1 METVNWNYAA
11 LTTFYQV
18 KQIKFIVIF
27 RFFLL
32 SNWKHDGHHQYKL
45 RVMSCKCRSDHNK
58 FG

>member
-45 RVMSCKCRSDHNK
+45 RVMSC
-58 FG
+58 